1 MSIYPAVNTEAR
13 KVKRE
18 DGGEWGRGRALERGN
33 PRTQVPYKESCEKQE
48 EGDLKWGGGRERKKR
63 RNKRLKGNILFPLCV
78 GGGSKSNYATWSN
91 NDSPPPQVAK
101 TILKTP

>member
-78 GGGSKSNYATWSN
+78 WGGGLSQIMPHGVIMTA
-91 NDSPPPQVAK
+91 PRPR
-101 TILKTP
+101 